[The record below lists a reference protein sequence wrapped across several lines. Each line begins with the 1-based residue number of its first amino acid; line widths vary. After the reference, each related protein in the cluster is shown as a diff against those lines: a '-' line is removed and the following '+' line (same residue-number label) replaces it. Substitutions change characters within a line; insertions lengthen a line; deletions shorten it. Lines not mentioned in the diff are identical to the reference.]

1 MQAHTYIYLFT
12 VGAKETQ
19 VVLSLE
25 KYVFWPPAKPQLS
38 TGMARIQR
46 LHTNIGMPNSC
57 CSTFIELSRP
67 VQIVQLIP
75 RGQTVITEN

>member
-19 VVLSLE
+19 VVLWLE

-38 TGMARIQR
+38 LQEWQESNAYIQ
-46 LHTNIGMPNSC
+46 NIGMPNSC

-67 VQIVQLIP
+67 VQIV
-75 RGQTVITEN
+75 